1 MKVLIVGS
9 LHHDRAESAKGA
21 FVAACK
27 EMGAALARAGFEFV
41 VGSTSP
47 NTADRW
53 VLEGAASIEGTHRV
67 FVFRPD
73 DGPTPKL
80 PADEAAKGTFIVS
93 YRRLRGPW
101 AGGRVAQIQA
111 ADCVLMIG
119 GARGTAQ
126 VGYSAMA
133 LEKPVL
139 AVACFGGSAA
149 DTWTQLE
156 PFYDRLSVTREQ
168 VGNLREEWQ
177 AGNDE
182 IVVQVLG
189 ELLRRKIFTRKRLAA
204 DALPLLLNTG
214 LFAIW
219 VWLFVAPPEPLQASF
234 FALLAV
240 SAFLGTALRGSLRS
254 VVDPAE
260 GRSRSGLIAEFSAG
274 LLVAFALALLY
285 LAGSF
290 TFTGGFRVSSPSSTS
305 PIDDYQRVAVAMGLF
320 GVAGGWLIERVAQN
334 LTNWFSSRLPGADES

>member
-1 MKVLIVGS
+1 VRVLIVGS
-9 LHHDRAESAKGA
+9 LHHDPAESVKDA
-21 FVAACK
+21 FVDACK
-27 EMGAALARAGFEFV
+27 EIGAALARAGFEFV
-41 VGSTSP
+41 VGSSSP

-53 VLEGAASIEGTHRV
+53 VLEGAASIEGKHRV

-73 DGPTPKL
+73 DGPTPKF
-80 PADEAAKGTFIVS
+80 PADEAAKGTFIMS

-101 AGGRVAQIQA
+101 AGGRVSQIQA

-149 DTWTQLE
+149 DTWTQFE
-156 PFYDRLSVTREQ
+156 PFYERLSVTREQ

-182 IVVQVLG
+182 IVIKVLT
-189 ELLRRKIFTRKRLAA
+189 ELVRRKIFSRTRLAA
-204 DALPLLLNTG
+204 DALPLLLNMG
-214 LFAIW
+214 LFATW
-219 VWLFVAPPEPLQASF
+219 VWLFVAPPQPWQASF

-254 VVDPAE
+254 VVDLAE
-260 GRSRSGLIAEFSAG
+260 RPSRNGLIAELSAG
-274 LLVAFALALLY
+274 LVLAFALALLY

-290 TFTGGFRVSSPSSTS
+290 TFTGGFKVISPSSS
-305 PIDDYQRVAVAMGLF
+305 LDDYQRVAVAMGLF